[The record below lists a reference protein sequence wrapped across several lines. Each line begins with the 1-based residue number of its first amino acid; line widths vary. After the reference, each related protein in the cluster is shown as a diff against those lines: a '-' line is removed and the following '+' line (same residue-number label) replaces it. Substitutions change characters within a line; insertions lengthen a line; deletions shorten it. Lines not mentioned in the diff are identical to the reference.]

1 MGEKFYVKNYAIYKG
16 VIHLHCNQEIIH
28 LMHDYLDN
36 DIKKEDETKLRLH
49 LEECSDCQ
57 RHFHELARTVTLI
70 QSAEDISAP
79 NRFTQNVMDQL
90 PTEKKQIRYMRWFKT
105 HPAFTAAAVFF
116 ILMFSSVFS
125 IWHQDTKLSVSKQ
138 ENLIVEGDTVI
149 VPEDVTVAG
158 DLVVKN
164 GDLKIDGTVEGDVTL
179 INGKLIRDD
188 EGLVDEELMASAGE
202 INGEFEKV
210 DRLFDWIWYSLKN
223 LMKGI
228 FSFS

>member
-1 MGEKFYVKNYAIYKG
+1 MYKG
-16 VIHLHCNQEIIH
+16 VIQLHCNKEMIH
-28 LMHDYLDN
+28 LMHDYLDH

-57 RHFHELARTVTLI
+57 HHFHELARAVTLI

-79 NRFTQNVMDQL
+79 DDFTQNVMDQL
-90 PTEKKQIRYMRWFKT
+90 PTEKKHVRYMRWFKM
-105 HPAFTAAAVFF
+105 HPALTAAAVFF
-116 ILMFSSVFS
+116 VLMFSSVFS

-138 ENLIVEGDTVI
+138 ENLIIEGDTVI
-149 VPEDVTVAG
+149 VPEEVTVAG

-164 GDLKIDGTVEGDVTL
+164 GDLIIDGTVEGDVTL

-202 INGEFEKV
+202 INGEFEEV
-210 DRLFDWIWYSLKN
+210 DRLFEWIWYSLKN
-223 LMKGI
+223 LMKGV
-228 FSFS
+228 FSFN